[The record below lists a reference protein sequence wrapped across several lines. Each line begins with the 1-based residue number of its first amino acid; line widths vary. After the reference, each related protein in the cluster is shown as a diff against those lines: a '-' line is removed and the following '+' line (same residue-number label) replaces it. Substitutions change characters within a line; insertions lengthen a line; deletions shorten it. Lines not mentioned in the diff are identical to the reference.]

1 MAFLNK
7 LLTNVGETLADQ
19 MQNSFLTDDGEAPD
33 DIIDINSIYSDGAIT
48 YALDEQSQ
56 RLNEA
61 ER

>member
-7 LLTNVGETLADQ
+7 LLTNVGETLANQ

>member
-7 LLTNVGETLADQ
+7 LLTNVGETLTNQ

>member
-7 LLTNVGETLADQ
+7 LLTNVGETLANQ

-61 ER
+61 